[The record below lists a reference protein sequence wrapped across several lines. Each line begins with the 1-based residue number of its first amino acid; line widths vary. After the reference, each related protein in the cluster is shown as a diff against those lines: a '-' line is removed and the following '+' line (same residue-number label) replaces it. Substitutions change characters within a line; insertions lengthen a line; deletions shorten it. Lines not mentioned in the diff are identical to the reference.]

1 MIAFTFPGQGSQQPA
16 MGAPWTDHPSWE
28 LITEASSVSGRD
40 VAHLLLDA
48 GADELTETRNAQLAV
63 FSLSLVILDAVE
75 RLGVVPARLAGHSL
89 GEYTAL
95 TASGALAFEEGI
107 RLVVERGSAMQSAAE
122 ENPGTMAAV
131 LGLDDDQVE
140 IACMGTEGD
149 VWVANFNAPGNVVIA
164 GACDAV
170 ERAGLVAKRLG
181 ATESV
186 ELQVSGAFHTPF
198 MAPARDRLRKALSEA
213 DLRDP
218 DIPVMAN
225 LDAMPHVDAADWEGL
240 LGAQLCSPVRW
251 RQTLHNLADQ
261 GVTQFVEIG
270 PGAQLTSMVKS
281 TEKQAAHLSVDVPD
295 DLDRLLAALA
305 GHADSEGNTD
315 EGEQIF
321 MAERM
326 IVSPSAGVFTPLNGI
341 GPGDVVDVGEVVGT
355 VGDVEVRSPFGGSV
369 MGLLAM
375 SGERVQISQPIAW
388 LRTA

>member
-1 MIAFTFPGQGSQQPA
+1 
-16 MGAPWTDHPSWE
+16 
-28 LITEASSVSGRD
+28 
-40 VAHLLLDA
+40 
-48 GADELTETRNAQLAV
+48 
-63 FSLSLVILDAVE
+63 
-75 RLGVVPARLAGHSL
+75 
-89 GEYTAL
+89 
-95 TASGALAFEEGI
+95 
-107 RLVVERGSAMQSAAE
+107 
-122 ENPGTMAAV
+122 MAAV

-295 DLDRLLAALA
+295 DLDRLLAARA

-326 IVSPSAGVFTPLNGI
+326 IVSPSAGVFTPLHGI